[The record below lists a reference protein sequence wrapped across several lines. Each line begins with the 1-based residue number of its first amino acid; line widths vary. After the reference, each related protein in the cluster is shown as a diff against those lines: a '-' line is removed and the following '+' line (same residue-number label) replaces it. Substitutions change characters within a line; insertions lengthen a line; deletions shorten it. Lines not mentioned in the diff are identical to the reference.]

1 MAFQEMAMP
10 GPSLL
15 VENKLGVRGG
25 GAEVG
30 KASAALAFTAGGL
43 PGSRGRR
50 RGKQPKRLGL
60 PVGLSQL
67 PLIFNVLFPAPQT
80 RKRGLFSEFSLS
92 IMAQSSR
99 FWAAFKSRMG
109 EIGGKQR
116 RHHPWVDLISSFWFS
131 SPGLLPP
138 FAFKAL

>member
-1 MAFQEMAMP
+1 MP
-10 GPSLL
+10 GSSLL
-15 VENKLGVRGG
+15 VENKLGVRRVGP
-25 GAEVG
+25 EVG

-50 RGKQPKRLGL
+50 RGKQPERLGL

-67 PLIFNVLFPAPQT
+67 PLIFSALFPTPQT
-80 RKRGLFSEFSLS
+80 RKRGLFSELFLS
-92 IMAQSSR
+92 VMAQSSR

-116 RHHPWVDLISSFWFS
+116 RHPWVDLISSFWIP
-131 SPGLLPP
+131 SPGLLLPC
-138 FAFKAL
+138 AFKAL